1 MTLLAPHPWRYA
13 ALYFPMGLMIGY
25 PSVAL
30 GYLSSR
36 AGLPVSAAAAMVGS
50 AFFAH
55 AFKFLWAPLADYSL
69 SRKAWYRIAIAV
81 MCVVIVA
88 LTVTPMHESTIPLL
102 SMIVLGGNLAGTFV
116 AFATEGLMAHNAGP
130 GGRGRASGWFQSGN
144 QFGQTAGG
152 GLGLWFTKHL
162 PELWMAGVALA
173 VILVACSLA
182 LSGLEEP
189 PVTHRGASVGDRARD
204 AWRELA
210 AVLRSRAGRIGL
222 LLCIL
227 PIGTGSAQFLF
238 GSLGPEWNASSDA
251 VSFALGIGGGIA
263 IVAGCMTGGILA
275 SRMPTARAYATAC
288 AISAS
293 AALLLV
299 ASPRNTLG
307 YTASTLT
314 YTFALGLCSTTLTGM
329 VLDVIG
335 TRAAATKINVFFA
348 MNTMFGLAMLR
359 ADGVAHDR
367 WGTNGMLWFEF
378 LLSAACLALFVV
390 LVRRIRGTPAPETSP
405 TA

>member
-1 MTLLAPHPWRYA
+1 MTHLAPHPWRYA

-30 GYLSSR
+30 GYLSSL

-227 PIGTGSAQFLF
+227 PIGTGSAQLLF
-238 GSLGPEWNASSDA
+238 GSLGPEWHASSDA

-263 IVAGCMTGGILA
+263 IVAGCMTGGLLA

-288 AISAS
+288 AISAC

-390 LVRRIRGTPAPETSP
+390 LVRRIRGTPAPDSSP